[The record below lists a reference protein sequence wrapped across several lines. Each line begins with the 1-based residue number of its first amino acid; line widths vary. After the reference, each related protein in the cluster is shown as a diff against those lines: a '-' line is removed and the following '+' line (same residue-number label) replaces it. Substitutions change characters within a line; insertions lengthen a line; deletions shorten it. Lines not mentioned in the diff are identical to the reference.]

1 VSARQLSFGTALRRA
16 RLKKKLTQQAL
27 AERIG
32 VSDAT
37 YISKWERNIIVP
49 SLLYQQKLREALGDF
64 FGGGGG
70 IEAPKGKTITWKIV
84 FPIQIVQLDD
94 PSPEENE

>member
-49 SLLYQQKLREALGDF
+49 SLLYQQKLREILGEF
-64 FGGGGG
+64 FEK
-70 IEAPKGKTITWKIV
+70 IEEIGNLKGKTSTWKIV